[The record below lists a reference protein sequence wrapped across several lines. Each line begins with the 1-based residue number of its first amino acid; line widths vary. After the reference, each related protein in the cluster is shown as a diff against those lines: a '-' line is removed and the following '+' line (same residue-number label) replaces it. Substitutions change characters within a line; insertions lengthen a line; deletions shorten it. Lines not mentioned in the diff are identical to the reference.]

1 MPRPAFVAVALESPS
16 NASFC
21 YLILAFSVPTRVG
34 LTRSP
39 LAVVS
44 MKAVDAG
51 AGYFQSFFD
60 AFSAVLAVADQGLGA
75 FSVLDYFAI
84 AALKS

>member
-1 MPRPAFVAVALESPS
+1 MAVAFESS
-16 NASFC
+16 SDASFC
-21 YLILAFSVPTRVG
+21 YLIFALAVPTWVG

-51 AGYFQSFFD
+51 ARYLQSFFD
-60 AFSAVLAVADQGLGA
+60 AFSAVLAVADQG
-75 FSVLDYFAI
+75 F
-84 AALKS
+84 